1 MVWFPHG
8 PEGKSCP
15 LVTVRNLWPFNLTL
29 FLLSQPLIPELL
41 AWAMCVF
48 LYWFIFPLVTMF
60 VSFYVYFHHFWK
72 SCF

>member
-1 MVWFPHG
+1 MVMQ
-8 PEGKSCP
+8 E
-15 LVTVRNLWPFNLTL
+15 NLTHLLLFGISGPINLML